1 MTTPRDEHAS
11 LDGIEANGLIACSVC
26 LRVLDGSTWI
36 DVERAI
42 AKLRS
47 FELPAPPPLRPAL
60 CDRCT
65 ESIRR
70 RRAHVQDLAA

>member
-1 MTTPRDEHAS
+1 
-11 LDGIEANGLIACSVC
+11 
-26 LRVLDGSTWI
+26 VLDGSTWI